1 MEKPRPPIP
10 EEKPDN
16 PTPCHLLL
24 GGTHAGGEGYPNAWH
39 TVRVLERELGI
50 LPVECGC
57 WLPDDTSLWRWAKAG
72 PFGLLKLGARLAWSN
87 LVSVCRVLREVRGR
101 GWVYVPYP
109 AVFFLWWISWLP
121 RRWRPTIIA
130 DAYISLWDSWIRDR
144 GQGRA
149 WPFLGRLLK
158 AIEGRALKAAD
169 YVLTDTRANEAFYVE
184 SFGLEPARIHS
195 FPLAIDEDRFLS
207 LGPKLAESGGPVT
220 VLFVG
225 TMIPLHG
232 VKVILAALDRMQER
246 PNVRYR
252 LIGDGQQGKEVERA
266 LESCGRND
274 ITWVR
279 EWQSIDDL
287 AQEIAQADI
296 CLGIFGGTPKSARV
310 LPFKIY
316 MYLAAAK
323 PIISQEMYSLPAHL
337 PPPPLVTVPPGN
349 PRALAE
355 AIQALLDDAVLRAR
369 LGKEGREYFKTY
381 LGSASLVARWQ
392 ALLRQQ

>member
-1 MEKPRPPIP
+1 M
-10 EEKPDN
+10 
-16 PTPCHLLL
+16 
-24 GGTHAGGEGYPNAWH
+24 
-39 TVRVLERELGI
+39 
-50 LPVECGC
+50 
-57 WLPDDTSLWRWAKAG
+57 
-72 PFGLLKLGARLAWSN
+72 
-87 LVSVCRVLREVRGR
+87 
-101 GWVYVPYP
+101 
-109 AVFFLWWISWLP
+109 
-121 RRWRPTIIA
+121 
-130 DAYISLWDSWIRDR
+130 
-144 GQGRA
+144 
-149 WPFLGRLLK
+149 
-158 AIEGRALKAAD
+158 
-169 YVLTDTRANEAFYVE
+169 
-184 SFGLEPARIHS
+184 
-195 FPLAIDEDRFLS
+195 
-207 LGPKLAESGGPVT
+207 
-220 VLFVG
+220 LFVG